1 MKNEAPAALDAARL
15 MELLRQQ
22 RDSYRDLGRLA
33 ERQRRLIAEDDPG
46 ELLSLLGRRQ
56 KLTQELVEMGRQL
69 APHRENWAA
78 TRDAL
83 DPRDR
88 QLAEHMLAE
97 VRELLGKIIEGD
109 EQDARSL
116 SARKTHTAAELGTT
130 RAERQA
136 IAAYAAT
143 AGPPAGRLDRISEE
157 S

>member
-1 MKNEAPAALDAARL
+1 
-15 MELLRQQ
+15 
-22 RDSYRDLGRLA
+22 
-33 ERQRRLIAEDDPG
+33 
-46 ELLSLLGRRQ
+46 RQ

-97 VRELLGKIIEGD
+97 VRELLGKIIESD